1 MDKRLMLAGCALII
15 FLAGGLVL
23 YQRNADSQKVEPFY
37 TMAAM
42 ERAGTITGYSDS
54 EEDLVRYMVCQIQR
68 GDLDLALRGC
78 AIDGLSE
85 YFVLE
90 SYIEMTDEIR
100 GIEDLPPSET
110 ESTAYI
116 GISGARLTEYYAE
129 LLGSCMELFGPGHEV
144 QLLLA
149 EEYVP
154 DNPDG
159 MYYQFRRALCSALGC
174 TSVSEMRIQLLI
186 DGEAREMYWSLARY
200 PGSWKILAFHELESE
215 DQSGISI
222 RSVEAAETGEPL
234 EYETD
239 DVLPLN
245 YHLANQNREETPE
258 ELLESFIGYLQ
269 REDVWSALSYCW
281 LYDDAESE
289 VSADQETL
297 MRQGELAKQLQL
309 FYYQL
314 FIRDR
319 NSYEWYLR
327 DPAARGGDLV
337 STLMSDQVVS
347 LTLVGIQQT
356 SEVADGRVQYQII
369 YTYSGR
375 TYVMNFNLVDRN
387 GWMIESMGWQEDTWL
402 Y

>member
-1 MDKRLMLAGCALII
+1 M
-15 FLAGGLVL
+15 
-23 YQRNADSQKVEPFY
+23 
-37 TMAAM
+37 
-42 ERAGTITGYSDS
+42 
-54 EEDLVRYMVCQIQR
+54 
-68 GDLDLALRGC
+68 
-78 AIDGLSE
+78 
-85 YFVLE
+85 LE